1 MMNERPRYHAYLL
14 RLYQV
19 RDDKGM
25 IWRASLESPHTG
37 KRHGFANLD
46 ALLDFLAADTSS
58 PGQPEEKSDYMDAP
72 KVGRMN
78 ESDDGEQATTGSYT
92 GTD

>member
-1 MMNERPRYHAYLL
+1 MNERPRYLAFLL
-14 RLYQV
+14 RLWQV
-19 RDDKGM
+19 RADKEM

-46 ALLDFLAADTSS
+46 TLLEFLAAETSS
-58 PGQPEEKSDYMDAP
+58 PGQPEEKSEYMDAP
-72 KVGRMN
+72 NISRMN
-78 ESDDGEQATTGSYT
+78 ESDDGEQATTGWHT